1 MINTKELEKRW
12 FRYKAKGLILIFAI
26 FAIFFLLLYG
36 GYFILYKLDLETKKS
51 EMIEE
56 QRVEERSV
64 EIEPVQEILDIN
76 FTEPILFDEIIDIE
90 ELEETEDILLSP
102 TIPIVDL
109 DEEKKTQHRSR
120 KRVVHRQKEHKEHHK
135 EKKATYLTVK
145 ELAVVNGHSA
155 KSVERK
161 TINLHKSSNNYLNI
175 MKEKFNQNKNPR
187 EALLIA
193 QAYYR
198 AGNYENSEKWALKA
212 NNLDK
217 NLDESWL
224 LFASSQERLGRRE
237 EALKI
242 LLTYYRRSKSPKAKA
257 LIDKMRTKSI

>member
-12 FRYKAKGLILIFAI
+12 FRYKAKGLILIFSI

-36 GYFILYKLDLETKKS
+36 GYYILYKLDLDS
-51 EMIEE
+51 RDDMIKEKRE
-56 QRVEERSV
+56 V
-64 EIEPVQEILDIN
+64 EIEVIEEIPEIN
-76 FTEPILFDEIIDIE
+76 FTKPSILDEIIDIE
-90 ELEETEDILLSP
+90 EIEESEDILLSP

-109 DEEKKTQHRSR
+109 DDEKKNKQHRSR
-120 KRVVHRQKEHKEHHK
+120 KKVVYRQKEPKNHHK
-135 EKKATYLTVK
+135 DKKATYLTVK
-145 ELAVVNGHSA
+145 ELTVVNGHSS
-155 KSVERK
+155 KSVEK
-161 TINLHKSSNNYLNI
+161 KKINLHKSSNNYLSI
-175 MKEKFNQNKNPR
+175 MKDKFQQNKNPR

-257 LIDKMRTKSI
+257 LIEKMRTKSI